1 MTSTAIVHAPPSDE
15 HHRLDL
21 FAQLT
26 PSQQR
31 VLLLSNP
38 DDNRAVAAARIGLSE
53 AAVAGWLAEVHP
65 TFNPAFRALW
75 YNRGRGDPVAYMEA
89 LVTLHGPS
97 NLQNVA
103 GIAAL
108 ARDPKA
114 WLALKERTQGHVL
127 RAAER
132 LALLPLERHDRRQ
145 AAQQVDAITEVVS
158 RLVGRSRDVQAYAE
172 VVDVEL
178 LPQETE
184 ASDATDSD

>member
-1 MTSTAIVHAPPSDE
+1 MTSTAIIHAPVSEE

-21 FAQLT
+21 FSELT
-26 PSQQR
+26 PRQR
-31 VLLLSNP
+31 QVILLATP
-38 DDNRAVAAARIGLSE
+38 VDTQAVAAVRCGISPETVSAWLN
-53 AAVAGWLAEVHP
+53 VAHNAYA
-65 TFNPAFRALW
+65 PAFRTLW
-75 YNRGRGDPVAYMEA
+75 YERQQGDPVAYLEA

-108 ARDPKA
+108 ARDPQR
-114 WLALKERTQGHVL
+114 WLGLKERTQGHVL

-172 VVDVEL
+172 VVDVE
-178 LPQETE
+178 PV
-184 ASDATDSD
+184 DATDSD